1 MTSGVLCL
9 VKNAGLLGSLAG
21 QVCSLVTLCIP
32 QWLTLSSGLLESEKY
47 TLGLWETCVT
57 QDTGGRVCQASASLR
72 DLATEML
79 VARILMC
86 GACVAGSLGLVAVLL
101 GLTCVR
107 YGGHQGSSLERSTNV
122 AGGALFFLAGLA
134 TLVPVS
140 YIARV
145 TVQRF
150 WGPEFPTDVPRWDY
164 GNAMFSGWIGGFFLL
179 TGGLLLIA
187 SQLCA
192 NRLAEKP
199 TSFPSKLDF
208 SRKVPFAKVDFV

>member
-1 MTSGVLCL
+1 MASGALRL
-9 VKNAGLLGSLAG
+9 VKNVGLLGSVAG

-72 DLATEML
+72 ELAAEML

-86 GACVAGSLGLVAVLL
+86 GACVVGSLGLVAVLL
-101 GLTCVR
+101 GPTCVR
-107 YGGHQGSSLERSTNV
+107 YGAHQGSSLERRTNI
-122 AGGALFFLAGLA
+122 AGGALFLLAGLA

-140 YIARV
+140 YVAHV
-145 TVQRF
+145 TVQKF
-150 WGPEFPTDVPRWDY
+150 WGPEFPTHVPRWDY
-164 GNAMFSGWIGGFFLL
+164 GDAMFSGWIGGFFLL
-179 TGGLLLIA
+179 TGGLLLIV

-192 NRLAEKP
+192 NRLAETP
-199 TSFPSKLDF
+199 ASFPSKLDF
-208 SRKVPFAKVDFV
+208 SRKVSFTKVDFV